1 MNSGISGPRGFV
13 RGIGKGGKG
22 VGKARAQVESEHQNY
37 FPPGTTT
44 GAVPAR
50 NFSPLISDGMII
62 RGDISHESGTWLNV
76 DFIAAG
82 QRSRGR
88 RRGGGGVRG
97 KRGAGRKFPRNYGKG
112 SARRD
117 GVYEVVN

>member
-1 MNSGISGPRGFV
+1 MNSGISGPRGL
-13 RGIGKGGKG
+13 GKE
-22 VGKARAQVESEHQNY
+22 GKARVQVESEHQNY

-82 QRSRGR
+82 QRSREPRG
-88 RRGGGGVRG
+88 RGGAKISTELRKGVREKG
-97 KRGAGRKFPRNYGKG
+97 RYTKLLINLGA
-112 SARRD
+112 
-117 GVYEVVN
+117 

>member
-1 MNSGISGPRGFV
+1 MGLAGRGKE
-13 RGIGKGGKG
+13 GE
-22 VGKARAQVESEHQNY
+22 ARVQVESEHQNY

-82 QRSRGR
+82 QRSRAPRGR
-88 RRGGGGVRG
+88 GENFHGITERG
-97 KRGAGRKFPRNYGKG
+97 PREGT
-112 SARRD
+112 
-117 GVYEVVN
+117 VYEVVN

>member
-1 MNSGISGPRGFV
+1 MNSGISGPRG
-13 RGIGKGGKG
+13 IGKEG
-22 VGKARAQVESEHQNY
+22 VGKARVQVESEHQNY

-82 QRSRGR
+82 QRSRAPRGR
-88 RRGGGGVRG
+88 VRG
-97 KRGAGRKFPRNYGKG
+97 ENFHGITERGPREGT
-112 SARRD
+112 
-117 GVYEVVN
+117 VYEVVN

>member
-1 MNSGISGPRGFV
+1 M

-37 FPPGTTT
+37 FPPSTTT

-50 NFSPLISDGMII
+50 NFNPLISDGMII

-88 RRGGGGVRG
+88 RRGGRGKGGGGAKISTELRKGVRE
-97 KRGAGRKFPRNYGKG
+97 KGRSIR
-112 SARRD
+112 SC
-117 GVYEVVN
+117 